1 MRIFRITSGGAA
13 ALFAALSILSP
24 PACPAVE
31 MVAIPGGEFLMGSPE
46 TELRRG
52 KDKVQRRVE
61 IAPFLLAKHEVTQA
75 EYRELMGDN
84 PSHFQGDELPVE
96 NVTWFQAAAFCN
108 ALSVRE
114 GLTPAYAI
122 TGEGDAPDVQWN
134 REANGYRL
142 PTEAEWEY
150 ACRAGSGSAFNTGG
164 DITDSQANF
173 YAHYSYKKES
183 PRIVGGYRQTTLP
196 PGGFAANAWGLFD
209 MHGNVWEWCWDWYG
223 PYAEDDRDNPAG
235 PESGQFRVHRGG
247 GWNDFAKHIRSAYR
261 AAQMPENP
269 SYNIGLR
276 PARNAK

>member
-1 MRIFRITSGGAA
+1 MGIFGKTTRLAVAGLFVLAA
-13 ALFAALSILSP
+13 SP
-24 PACPAVE
+24 RPCPAVE

-46 TELRRG
+46 KEIRHG
-52 KDKVQRRVE
+52 KDETQHRVK

-75 EYRELMGDN
+75 EYREIMGEN

-96 NVTWFQAAAFCN
+96 NLSWFEAAAFCN
-108 ALSVRE
+108 ALSAKE
-114 GLTPAYAI
+114 GLEPAYEM
-122 TGEGDAPDVQWN
+122 TGEGDDPQKVRWN
-134 REANGYRL
+134 RAAGGYRL

-150 ACRAGSGSAFNTGG
+150 ACRAGSATPFNTGG
-164 DITDSQANF
+164 DIKDSQANF
-173 YAHYSYKKES
+173 YAHYSYKNES
-183 PRIVGGYRQTTLP
+183 PRIVGGYRETTLP
-196 PGGFAANAWGLFD
+196 PGSFPANAWGLFD

-223 PYAEDDRDNPAG
+223 PYPASDQNNPAG

-269 SYNIGLR
+269 SYNVGLR